1 MTHAAEN
8 GAELELFQIGKSYGS
23 QKVLADV
30 NLHVAPGEFV
40 TFLGP
45 SGSGKTTTLNLIA
58 GFVDPDL
65 GGRIKLDG
73 RDLSGIP
80 AHKRGI
86 GVVFQNYALFP
97 HKSVR
102 ENIAFPLLQRRP
114 RPDSTFINKRVN
126 EALSLVHMEPYADRR
141 PDQLSGGQ
149 QQRVALARAV
159 VFQPKLLLLDEPL
172 GALDKRLRQAL
183 QLELRRIHRE
193 LGVTMIFVTHDQ
205 EEALTL
211 SDRIVVFREGAV
223 EQVDTPQEL
232 YNNPKSEFVATF
244 LGDSNIFSGQI
255 KGGELTVDGSE
266 GRFVPQPA
274 ESNGGVT
281 VMVRPEKI
289 HVTRA
294 MPEASG
300 RNTLPVTITDMIFAG
315 ATVRIEAQG
324 ASGVPL
330 IAQIGSVDSGL
341 MIGTKAWFAWE
352 AEATRIVA
360 RESSRTRV

>member
-1 MTHAAEN
+1 MIRATES
-8 GAELELFQIGKSYGS
+8 GAELELLQVGKSYGAL
-23 QKVLADV
+23 KVLGGVD
-30 NLHVAPGEFV
+30 LHVAPGEFV

-58 GFVDPDL
+58 GFVEPDP
-65 GGRIKLDG
+65 GGRMKLDG
-73 RDLSGIP
+73 RDLGGIP

-97 HKSVR
+97 HMTVR
-102 ENIAFPLLQRRP
+102 ENIAFPLRQRRP
-114 RPDSTFINKRVN
+114 RPDSGFINKRVG

-205 EEALTL
+205 DEALTL

-223 EQVDTPQEL
+223 EQIDTPQAL
-232 YNNPKSEFVATF
+232 YNHPKSEFVATF
-244 LGDSNIFSGQI
+244 LGDSNILAGRIKSG
-255 KGGELTVDGSE
+255 EVSVDGSE
-266 GRFVPQPA
+266 GRFLPLHGEA
-274 ESNGGVT
+274 DGAVT
-281 VMVRPEKI
+281 LMVRPEKLEVCKT
-289 HVTRA
+289 VTD
-294 MPEASG
+294 ASD
-300 RNTLPVTITDMIFAG
+300 RNALPVTITDMVFAG
-315 ATVRIEAQG
+315 ATLRIEAHG
-324 ASGVPL
+324 PSGVKL
-330 IAQIGSVDSGL
+330 IAQIGSPDPGL
-341 MIGTKAWFAWE
+341 TVGMKAWFTWGPD
-352 AEATRIVA
+352 ATRIVA
-360 RESSRTRV
+360 REA